1 MARNSY
7 ASAGR
12 FYYAFPTVATTWWF
26 GDVTGVDTYNHDPVS
41 TVPDESVRGPGGDAG
56 SLVWFGGG
64 PWGTP
69 VDKSLQGAYQDE
81 LTIGVERLFGK
92 TLTVGIKGTARRL
105 GNVIED
111 RCDLDPS
118 QNGDAFCAVINPGSN
133 GRYARGDF
141 DSCTGLDT
149 TFDGNGNPIY
159 NDNCQGEPAWVV
171 HGAPP
176 TPAASRLYRGIEVLA
191 RESIGASV
199 WLQAS
204 YVYSS
209 LRGNYD
215 GGINEGQGESHPG
228 GNSDSDFPPFWQ
240 NADGRLNLDRPHRFR
255 FDGYWVTPLHLA
267 MGLQFF
273 VSPAHRSTNWATS
286 PTAFPQSSSSPEGT
300 RAGCRPPTTPTS
312 RSPTPS
318 PSARRPSR

>member
-1 MARNSY
+1 MTIPSTTTTVR
-7 ASAGR
+7 ASPR
-12 FYYAFPTVATTWWF
+12 
-26 GDVTGVDTYNHDPVS
+26 
-41 TVPDESVRGPGGDAG
+41 
-56 SLVWFGGG
+56 
-64 PWGTP
+64 
-69 VDKSLQGAYQDE
+69 
-81 LTIGVERLFGK
+81 
-92 TLTVGIKGTARRL
+92 
-105 GNVIED
+105 
-111 RCDLDPS
+111 
-118 QNGDAFCAVINPGSN
+118 
-133 GRYARGDF
+133 
-141 DSCTGLDT
+141 
-149 TFDGNGNPIY
+149 
-159 NDNCQGEPAWVV
+159 WVV

-228 GNSDSDFPPFWQ
+228 GNSDSDFPPLWQ

-273 VSPAHRSTNWATS
+273 VESGAPVDRRTYFCCGGWTPLFLVPRGSAGRLPTVWEGNLNLSYPIQIGPASVTFLAYVFNL
-286 PTAFPQSSSSPEGT
+286 FNNQ
-300 RAGCRPPTTPTS
+300 TPTGRDMTWSTAQQPGYPDLFDPTQPQENDEYGLVQS
-312 RSPTPS
+312 RTDPRLFRAAIRVSF
-318 PSARRPSR
+318 